1 MVHHEKVYC
10 MVKQNINLFFM
21 FNINLF
27 CNFNS
32 IFSVFEICNIAEI
45 LVCAIKI
52 WRAPLPKYGFRFF
65 HQGAFPCPQ
74 IKSENNFRLFHSSC
88 MCPHTCNFSHK
99 NIESVHADLFYTF
112 LWALLQNFNFLHK
125 NKIFVIIY
133 FSINNVKQG
142 MSSWIFFSLL
152 AFIRLSISQNYDF
165 VTFQK
170 V

>member
-1 MVHHEKVYC
+1 
-10 MVKQNINLFFM
+10 M

-32 IFSVFEICNIAEI
+32 IFSVIEICNIAEI

-112 LWALLQNFNFLHK
+112 LWALIRTSIFYIKTKSLWSFTSQSTMS
-125 NKIFVIIY
+125 NKGWVL
-133 FSINNVKQG
+133 G
-142 MSSWIFFSLL
+142 FF
-152 AFIRLSISQNYDF
+152 FHC
-165 VTFQK
+165 
-170 V
+170 

>member
-1 MVHHEKVYC
+1 
-10 MVKQNINLFFM
+10 M

-32 IFSVFEICNIAEI
+32 IFSVIEICNIAEI

-88 MCPHTCNFSHK
+88 MCPHTCNFSHT
-99 NIESVHADLFYTF
+99 NIEGVHADIFYTF
-112 LWALLQNFNFLHK
+112 IWPELQFSTWKTKSLWSYTDSQSTMSNNGW
-125 NKIFVIIY
+125 FV
-133 FSINNVKQG
+133 G
-142 MSSWIFFSLL
+142 IFFIVSIEKSL
-152 AFIRLSISQNYDF
+152 SMSQNYDF
-165 VTFQK
+165 VTFFRRFK
-170 V
+170 